1 MPHPP
6 RLASL
11 ACVCTALFV
20 SAASGQNETDTL
32 VIGTREAPPFV
43 IKEADGSWSGLSIE
57 LWSAIA
63 DEVGVQSE
71 WREMGAPETLID
83 GIADGSLDA
92 SVAAITVTAD
102 RTRRVDFS
110 QPFFT
115 SGLGI
120 VVPQTA
126 ESGWWSV
133 LRAFFSLAFLKV
145 VAALSLVLL
154 GAGVAVWFFE
164 RAKNPEQFGGPP
176 AKGLGSAF
184 WWSAVTMT
192 TVGYGDKAP
201 QTLGGRLVAL
211 VWMFTSV
218 IIISSFTA
226 QIASSLTVNRIQTEI
241 RQVDD
246 LKRFTVA
253 TIANS
258 AAAAW
263 LDKEGIRTATYAELD
278 EALAAVAAGEVAA
291 CVYDAPILRYH
302 LRQHDDLT
310 ILPNVFERRDYAIAL
325 PLNDP
330 RRKAINIALLE
341 HLRSPAWRQLTERYL
356 GRE

>member
-1 MPHPP
+1 MPYPA
-6 RLASL
+6 LL
-11 ACVCTALFV
+11 LLLVFTAL
-20 SAASGQNETDTL
+20 ATTLSGQSDEAPETL

-43 IKEADGSWSGLSIE
+43 IRESNGSWSGLSVA
-57 LWSAIA
+57 LWDAIA
-63 DEVGVQSE
+63 ADLGVQTE
-71 WREMGAPETLID
+71 WREMGDPETLID
-83 GIADGSLDA
+83 GIVDGSLDA
-92 SVAAITVTAD
+92 SIAAITVTAD
-102 RTRRVDFS
+102 RAHRVDFS
-110 QPFFT
+110 QPFHT

-120 VVPQTA
+120 VVPHSA
-126 ESGWWSV
+126 DSGWWSI
-133 LRAFFSLAFLKV
+133 LRALFSWAFLKV

-154 GAGVAVWFFE
+154 AAGVAVWAFE
-164 RAKNPEQFGGPP
+164 RRQNPEQFGGPP
-176 AKGLGSAF
+176 AQGLGSAF

-253 TIANS
+253 TIAQS
-258 AAAAW
+258 AAADW
-263 LDKEGIRTATYAELD
+263 LANEGIRTATYTDFD
-278 EALAAVAAGEVAA
+278 EALDAVAAKKVAA

-302 LRQHDDLT
+302 LRNHDQLT

-325 PLNDP
+325 PLEHP
-330 RRKAINIALLE
+330 RRQAINIALLQ
-341 HLRSPAWRQLTERYL
+341 HLRSPAWRQLTERYF